1 MDFKNVG
8 SDEIL
13 CSEIQNFELPTP
25 SFVVHYE
32 KAANNCLRMLDL
44 CKRFNVQL
52 RPHIKT
58 HKTLE
63 GAILQLTGNENGV
76 AKEDDK
82 IVVSTLEEAR
92 FFSRLYLEKK
102 IVGNIVYAIP
112 LPPNKFEEAFK
123 LTKSVPKFGILLDNL
138 EVVKKLEEFSKKKNI
153 QQKFWHVFVKID
165 CGYHRAGIDPESEQ
179 TVQLVKAICGS
190 ATINFEGIYSHSGHS
205 YNVKSSE
212 EAAKVAEEERRV
224 MISFVEKLR
233 KLGIHCP
240 TVGIGATPS
249 MSNAQNLEGV
259 TEIHPGN
266 YIFYDRF
273 QATIG
278 SCSFDDIACS
288 VVTTVIAHYPDR
300 NRMLIDAGAL
310 ALSKDTGTTGPGDW
324 ALFRGAENKNL
335 KLVSISQEC
344 GVIESRDPKPIDFSK
359 YPIGSKLLIIPHHS
373 CLTAACFPEC
383 VILRDGK
390 VIGTWKT
397 CPRGW

>member
-1 MDFKNVG
+1 M
-8 SDEIL
+8 
-13 CSEIQNFELPTP
+13 
-25 SFVVHYE
+25 
-32 KAANNCLRMLDL
+32 
-44 CKRFNVQL
+44 
-52 RPHIKT
+52 
-58 HKTLE
+58 
-63 GAILQLTGNENGV
+63 
-76 AKEDDK
+76 
-82 IVVSTLEEAR
+82 
-92 FFSRLYLEKK
+92 
-102 IVGNIVYAIP
+102 
-112 LPPNKFEEAFK
+112 
-123 LTKSVPKFGILLDNL
+123 
-138 EVVKKLEEFSKKKNI
+138 
-153 QQKFWHVFVKID
+153 
-165 CGYHRAGIDPESEQ
+165 
-179 TVQLVKAICGS
+179 
-190 ATINFEGIYSHSGHS
+190 
-205 YNVKSSE
+205 
-212 EAAKVAEEERRV
+212 
-224 MISFVEKLR
+224 EKLR

-278 SCSFDDIACS
+278 SCSFDDIACSGKQKGFSPEKAEIIQKS

-359 YPIGSKLLIIPHHS
+359 YPIGRYFFSHPIGISPFEMVFVSSKLLIIPHHS

-390 VIGTWKT
+390 VIGT
-397 CPRGW
+397 